1 MGAPWGPMGP
11 HGAHGGA
18 HGGPHGAPMGPIWPA
33 GLPAGWKS
41 SFHFSRCY
49 FSQTET
55 QNLARDLANGVS
67 ECILDPFSRLLQTI
81 LYRTD
86 RRRAHH
92 LPPDPNIFN
101 GHNRFLLNWP
111 FSGGSKILI
120 FPRCYFWQTRSNR
133 LFDRLLAPLGCPM
146 ETLGGWSTAAIRRD
160 PGAER
165 P

>member
-1 MGAPWGPMGP
+1 MGP
-11 HGAHGGA
+11 HGGA
-18 HGGPHGAPMGPIWPA
+18 HGAPMGPIWPA

-49 FSQTET
+49 FSQTKT

-81 LYRTD
+81 LHRTD

-111 FSGGSKILI
+111 FSGGSKIRI
-120 FPRCYFWQTRSNR
+120 FPRCYFWQTGGRGR
-133 LFDRLLAPLGCPM
+133 MGGKWGRMGLGC
-146 ETLGGWSTAAIRRD
+146 EGRGEYQWDWSWH
-160 PGAER
+160 R
-165 P
+165 PIWPPLPPL

>member
-1 MGAPWGPMGP
+1 MGAPW
-11 HGAHGGA
+11 
-18 HGGPHGAPMGPIWPA
+18 APMWPA

-92 LPPDPNIFN
+92 HPPDHNIFN
-101 GHNRFLLNWP
+101 GHNRFLLSSP

-120 FPRCYFWQTRSNR
+120 FPRCYFWQKGGIVGHMGRCQLQSHWYSPFPHTQDPYDPISSPK
-133 LFDRLLAPLGCPM
+133 LPHPLAS
-146 ETLGGWSTAAIRRD
+146 W
-160 PGAER
+160 PGNA
-165 P
+165 

>member
-1 MGAPWGPMGP
+1 
-11 HGAHGGA
+11 
-18 HGGPHGAPMGPIWPA
+18 MGPIWPA

-120 FPRCYFWQTRSNR
+120 FPRCYFWQTESNR
-133 LFDRLLAPLGCPM
+133 LFDRFLGIQKPPHGLGIAKTALSCPGSARKWRGPELSSLESSRQPM
-146 ETLGGWSTAAIRRD
+146 
-160 PGAER
+160 
-165 P
+165 